1 MRRPCR
7 PLGFGRRRFV
17 EGLALSGGLIGVGA
31 SAAFA
36 REGTNWPPTLRGD
49 RFDLVIAPTPFN
61 VTGRQRM
68 ATTVN
73 GSIPG
78 PTLRMREGET
88 VTFNVANRLSET
100 TSIHWHGILLP
111 NGMDGVPGL
120 TFAGIRPGETFVYRF
135 PIKQA
140 GTYWYHSHSGMQEQT
155 GLYGPLILEPRGPEP
170 YRYDRDYV
178 VMLSDWTDED
188 PMRVVSNLKQQSD
201 YYNFGQ
207 RTLGTFINDAKRD
220 GLAATVDD
228 RLMWGNMRM
237 NPTDIMDVSGATY
250 TFLMNGKAPAANWT
264 GLFDPGQRV
273 RLRFIN
279 GAAMS
284 TFDVRIPGLE
294 MTVVAADGSDVD
306 PVPVEEFR
314 IGVAETY
321 DVIVRPT
328 QSAYTIFAQAQDRS
342 GYARGTLATREGL
355 AAAVPPMDPR
365 PMRTMTDM
373 GMGGMAHGGM
383 GMQKMN
389 DTPKPSG
396 SAGMSGMDHSKMP
409 GMSQPGV
416 SGTDN
421 SKMPGTSQP
430 GMSGMDNSKMP
441 GMSQPGMSGMDN
453 SKMPGTPQPGTSG
466 MDHSKM
472 PGMSQPGMSGM
483 DHSKMP
489 AATLPSAGGIPTTNA
504 DGVDPK
510 TLSGKPSVDNV
521 AMEPKN
527 RLAEAGDGLDGNGR
541 RTLTYAQ
548 LRSVRPTTHGGPPT
562 RAIEFHLTG
571 NMQRWIWGFNGK
583 KFSEAGPITVRL
595 GERIRFVLIN
605 DSMMEHPIHLHGYFF
620 EIENNQGNR
629 LPLKHTIN
637 VKPGERM
644 SFLFTA
650 DVPGHWAFHCHL
662 LYHMEMGMFRTILVA

>member
-1 MRRPCR
+1 
-7 PLGFGRRRFV
+7 
-17 EGLALSGGLIGVGA
+17 
-31 SAAFA
+31 
-36 REGTNWPPTLRGD
+36 
-49 RFDLVIAPTPFN
+49 
-61 VTGRQRM
+61 
-68 ATTVN
+68 
-73 GSIPG
+73 
-78 PTLRMREGET
+78 
-88 VTFNVANRLSET
+88 
-100 TSIHWHGILLP
+100 
-111 NGMDGVPGL
+111 
-120 TFAGIRPGETFVYRF
+120 
-135 PIKQA
+135 
-140 GTYWYHSHSGMQEQT
+140 MQEQT
-155 GLYGPLILEPRGPEP
+155 GLYGPLILEPRGPESC
-170 YRYDRDYV
+170 RYDRDYV

-220 GLAATVDD
+220 GLRATVDD

-306 PVPVEEFR
+306 PVPLEEFR
-314 IGVAETY
+314 ISVAETY

-373 GMGGMAHGGM
+373 GMGGMDHS
-383 GMQKMN
+383 KMAAR
-389 DTPKPSG
+389 PKQGPQTMP

-409 GMSQPGV
+409 GMSQ
-416 SGTDN
+416 
-421 SKMPGTSQP
+421 Q
-430 GMSGMDNSKMP
+430 GMSD
-441 GMSQPGMSGMDN
+441 
-453 SKMPGTPQPGTSG
+453 

-472 PGMSQPGMSGM
+472 SGAV
-483 DHSKMP
+483 P
-489 AATLPSAGGIPTTNA
+489 AASNNIPTSNA

-510 TLSGKPSVDNV
+510 SLSGKPSVDNV

-548 LRSVRPTTHGGPPT
+548 LRSVRPTSHGGPPT

-583 KFSEAGPITVRL
+583 KFSESGPVTVRL

-605 DSMMEHPIHLHGYFF
+605 DTMMEHPMHLHGYLF

>member
-1 MRRPCR
+1 
-7 PLGFGRRRFV
+7 
-17 EGLALSGGLIGVGA
+17 
-31 SAAFA
+31 
-36 REGTNWPPTLRGD
+36 
-49 RFDLVIAPTPFN
+49 
-61 VTGRQRM
+61 
-68 ATTVN
+68 
-73 GSIPG
+73 
-78 PTLRMREGET
+78 MREGDT
-88 VTFNVANRLSET
+88 VTLNVTNRLSET

-111 NGMDGVPGL
+111 NAMDGVPGL

-135 PIKQA
+135 PLKQA
-140 GTYWYHSHSGMQEQT
+140 GTYWYHSHSGMQAQT
-155 GLYGPLILEPRGPEP
+155 GLYGPLILEPRAREP
-170 YRYDRDYV
+170 YSYDRDYV

-188 PMRVVSNLKQQSD
+188 PMRIVSNLKQQND

-207 RTLGTFINDAKRD
+207 RTVGTFINDAKRD

-228 RLMWGNMRM
+228 RLMWGRMRM

-264 GLFDPGQRV
+264 GLFAPGQRL

-306 PVPVEEFR
+306 PVLVEEFR
-314 IGVAETY
+314 IGAAETY

-342 GYARGTLATREGL
+342 GYARGTLATQEGL
-355 AAAVPPMDPR
+355 AAEVPPMDAR

-373 GMGGMAHGGM
+373 GMGSMAHGGM
-383 GMQKMN
+383 AMNKMGES
-389 DTPKPSG
+389 PKPEPQAMPSG
-396 SAGMSGMDHSKMP
+396 PGMSGMDHSKMP
-409 GMSQPGV
+409 GMSQQ
-416 SGTDN
+416 
-421 SKMPGTSQP
+421 GTSGMDHSRMP
-430 GMSGMDNSKMP
+430 GMSQQGMSGEGMPKMDDRPKQGSQAMPSSGMTGMDRSKMP
-441 GMSQPGMSGMDN
+441 GMSQQGMSGIDH
-453 SKMPGTPQPGTSG
+453 SRMPGAV
-466 MDHSKM
+466 
-472 PGMSQPGMSGM
+472 
-483 DHSKMP
+483 P
-489 AATLPSAGGIPTTNA
+489 AASNNIPISNA
-504 DGVDPK
+504 DGVDPM

-548 LRSVRPTTHGGPPT
+548 LRSVRPTNQGGPPT
-562 RAIEFHLTG
+562 RAIEFRLTG

-583 KFSEAGPITVRL
+583 KFSEAGPVPVRL

-605 DSMMEHPIHLHGYFF
+605 DSMMEHPIHLHGFFF
-620 EIENNQGNR
+620 EIENDQGDR
-629 LPLKHTIN
+629 RPLKHTIN

-662 LYHMEMGMFRTILVA
+662 LYHMEMGMFRTILVS